1 MIVVCWCLV
10 FGLGFFVM
18 GCCCCCGCGW
28 SYSSWS
34 FFFLVVIDVICGG
47 GVSFVVVVV
56 PYK

>member
-18 GCCCCCGCGW
+18 GCCCCGCGW